1 MRQRSNAPTMGF
13 RSGFATIAY
22 HTAAPATWLLTMV
35 LAFVIGCKENARV
48 TDSQPAKEPASTPPP
63 VSIEQTAVKP
73 PEPPPPPKRPKD
85 SWLLFRE
92 AGDEKVDASIVADWT
107 GGNRL
112 EVKTRNVRKVVLDL
126 TKLPEGAPT
135 RGPWTLQID
144 GQGIE
149 IFGKKGRVM
158 DLFRSPN
165 GDWAIVPDSHRAKP

>member
-1 MRQRSNAPTMGF
+1 MRRRSKARTMGF
-13 RSGFATIAY
+13 TGGFSTVVDR
-22 HTAAPATWLLTMV
+22 TAKSVMWLMMFS
-35 LAFVIGCKENARV
+35 LAFAIGCKENARV
-48 TDSQPAKEPASTPPP
+48 ADSQPAKEPTPVPSP
-63 VSIEQTAVKP
+63 VSVERPPTKR

-85 SWLLFRE
+85 SWVLFRE
-92 AGDEKVDASIVADWT
+92 AGDEKVDASISADWT

-112 EVKTRNVRKVVLDL
+112 EVRTRNVRKAVLDL

-158 DLFRSPN
+158 DLARSPN

>member
-1 MRQRSNAPTMGF
+1 MPRRSNRCRIQSAIARFIHRTLHPALWLT
-13 RSGFATIAY
+13 TIA
-22 HTAAPATWLLTMV
+22 LFLG
-35 LAFVIGCKENARV
+35 IGCKENTRV
-48 TDSQPAKEPASTPPP
+48 ADSQPAKEPAPPPP
-63 VSIEQTAVKP
+63 VSVERPTTKP

-85 SWLLFRE
+85 SWVLFRE
-92 AGDEKVDASIVADWT
+92 AGDEKVDASISADWT

-158 DLFRSPN
+158 DLARSPN
-165 GDWAIVPDSHRAKP
+165 GDWAIVPDSHRASPKS